1 MHAVDWGT
9 FELTVAPLAAVGRRR
24 LHGRVAYLGTIRGDG
39 APRVHP
45 VTPIVSDDAL
55 YTFMEPTSPKAKDLR
70 RDPSFTLHAGVE
82 DNNGGEGEFAFSG
95 QAELV
100 TDAAE
105 RQRAVA
111 ASSYVPAERYIVFAL
126 NVSEA
131 VCTLYGEDGP
141 SRTRWPSG

>member
-9 FELTVAPLAAVGRRR
+9 FERAAPPLAAVGRTR

-45 VTPIVSDDAL
+45 VTPIVSKHVL
-55 YTFMEPTSPKAKDLR
+55 YIFMEPTSPKGKDLR
-70 RDPSFTLHAGVE
+70 RDPRFTLHAGVE
-82 DNNGGEGEFAFSG
+82 DNNGGEGEFALSG
-95 QAELV
+95 KAGLV

-111 ASSYVPAERYIVFAL
+111 ASSYVPAERYILFAL

-131 VCTLYGEDGP
+131 LCTTYEEDGP
-141 SRTRWPSG
+141 SRTRWPNG